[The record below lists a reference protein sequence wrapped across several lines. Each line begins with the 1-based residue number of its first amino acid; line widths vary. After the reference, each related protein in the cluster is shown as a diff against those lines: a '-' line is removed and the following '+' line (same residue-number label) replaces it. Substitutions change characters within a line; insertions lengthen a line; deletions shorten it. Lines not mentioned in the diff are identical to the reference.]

1 VNLDPA
7 LLARIQFAFTVSF
20 HIIFPTI
27 SIGLAMFLAIIE
39 GLWLKT
45 KDPLY
50 LQIYRFWL
58 GIFAMAFGVGVVTGI
73 VLSFEFGLSF
83 ARFGQLAG
91 PAIGPMIGLEVLT
104 SFFLEA
110 GFLGI
115 MLFGLH
121 RVGPKLHFFATCM
134 VALGTLL
141 SASWILSANSWMQ
154 TPDGIALENG
164 HLIVTDWLKVIINP
178 SWLYRLP
185 HMLTAAYITG
195 SFLVSGVGAWYLLK
209 GKYESFGRKT
219 VSIGTAFATVLI
231 AGQVFLGDILY
242 GTMLQ
247 HQPAKMQAAEGFWEK
262 QSQSPAPYY
271 WFIIPDQE
279 NQRNRVA
286 IGMPYLGSIWLTHS
300 LNGRVEGLKNTPRD
314 HQPSMGLVFYGFR
327 VMYGIAL
334 IMFGL
339 CVASLWLRWQ
349 RRLFTTRWFL
359 RALVVM
365 APSGVIATLGGWYV
379 AETGR
384 QPWVIY
390 GILRTVDA
398 VSPVPAGALLSTLI
412 AFVGVYAVFMTAF
425 LIFAGHLIRRGP
437 EASPA
442 QTEASGSVKN
452 AFRPQVMIG
461 AAARH
466 PIRATERS
474 P

>member
-1 VNLDPA
+1 MTLDPG
-7 LLARIQFAFTVSF
+7 LIARVQFAFTVSF
-20 HIIFPTI
+20 HIIFPTM

-45 KDPLY
+45 RDALY

-58 GIFAMAFGVGVVTGI
+58 GIFAMGFGVGVVTGI
-73 VLSFEFGLSF
+73 VLSFEFGLGF
-83 ARFGQLAG
+83 ARLGKIAG
-91 PAIGPMIGLEVLT
+91 PAIGPMIALEVLT

-121 RVGPKLHFFATCM
+121 RVGPKLHFLATCM

-154 TPDGIALENG
+154 TPDGITMQNG
-164 HLIVTDWLKVIINP
+164 HLVVTDWLRVIVNP
-178 SWLYRLP
+178 SWVYRLP
-185 HMLTAAYITG
+185 HMLAAAYITG
-195 SFLVSGVGAWYLLK
+195 SFLVAGVGAWYLLQ
-209 GKYESFGRKT
+209 GKHESFARRT

-231 AGQVFLGDILY
+231 AGQVFLGDIVY

-271 WFIIPDQE
+271 WFIVPDQQ
-279 NQRNRVA
+279 NQRNRFA
-286 IGMPYLGSIWLTHS
+286 LGIPYLGSIWLTHS

-314 HQPSMGLVFYGFR
+314 RQPTMGWVFYGFR
-327 VMYGIAL
+327 VMYGIAIL
-334 IMFGL
+334 MFGV

-349 RRLFTTRWFL
+349 GRLFTTRWFL
-359 RALVVM
+359 RALVIM
-365 APSGVIATLGGWYV
+365 TPSGVIATLGGWYV

-390 GILRTVDA
+390 GLLRTADA

-412 AFVGVYAVFMTAF
+412 AFVCVYTLFMAAF
-425 LIFAGHLIRRGP
+425 LVFAWRMIRRGP
-437 EASPA
+437 DLSPA

-452 AFRPQVMIG
+452 ALRPQVMD
-461 AAARH
+461 
-466 PIRATERS
+466 S
-474 P
+474 PASRGSVVGVQP